1 MKGLVAVNIEDH
13 NALRTYLCASGRI
26 KPDEQPAFE
35 TLTGGVS
42 NRAVRVNHGPG
53 REDWVLKQALGKLR
67 VEVDWFS
74 SPERIHREAAGL
86 SWLGRIVPE
95 RVPALIFVDP
105 AQHILAMSAVP
116 QPHENWKRLLLKG
129 CTSIEH
135 AQSFGRLLARIHK
148 ASAQFP
154 ELKEVFRERKFFEEL
169 RLEPYYAYTAGQ
181 VPGARAFLLQLVDD
195 ARLRRHALVHGDYSP
210 KNVLIHNAELILLDF
225 EVIHFGDPAFDIGF
239 SLTHFL
245 SKAHYLPARRAAFLD
260 MARAYWQSYLEDL
273 SAPLQEIVKPFAVKH
288 TLACC
293 LARVA
298 GRSPLEYL
306 SANQR
311 ARQRQIVLELLES
324 DIDGIPHLIDRF
336 GERLKERNG

>member
-1 MKGLVAVNIEDH
+1 MGSDAVNIEDQS
-13 NALRTYLCASGRI
+13 ALLQYLCASGRI
-26 KPDEQPAFE
+26 KPDERPAFE

-42 NRAVRVNHGPG
+42 NRAVRVKRGPG
-53 REDWVLKQALGKLR
+53 REDWVLKQALDKLR

-86 SWLGRIVPE
+86 SWLGRIIPE
-95 RVPALIFVDP
+95 RVPTLIYVDP
-105 AQHILAMSAVP
+105 AHHILAMSAVP
-116 QPHENWKRLLLKG
+116 QPHENWKRLLLNG
-129 CTSIEH
+129 RTSIDH
-135 AQSFGRLLARIHK
+135 AQSFGRLLARIHS

-154 ELKEVFRERKFFEEL
+154 ELEETFRERRFFEEL

-181 VPGARAFLLQLVDD
+181 VPGARAFLLRLVDD

-210 KNVLIHNAELILLDF
+210 KNVLIHNLELVLLDF
-225 EVIHFGDPAFDIGF
+225 EVMHFGDPAFDIGF

-245 SKAHYLPARRAAFLD
+245 SKAHYLPPRRAAFLD
-260 MARAYWQSYLEDL
+260 MARAYWQAYLEDL
-273 SAPLQEIVKPFAVKH
+273 PAPLQKIVKPFAVKH

-306 SANQR
+306 AASQR

-324 DIDGIPHLIDRF
+324 DINGIPHLIDRF
-336 GERLKERNG
+336 GERLAEDDG

>member
-1 MKGLVAVNIEDH
+1 MNIEDQS
-13 NALRTYLCASGRI
+13 ALLQYLRASGRI

-42 NRAVRVNHGPG
+42 NRAVRVKRGDG

-74 SPERIHREAAGL
+74 SPERIHREATGL
-86 SWLGRIVPE
+86 CWLGRIIPE
-95 RVPALIFVDP
+95 RVPALIFIDP
-105 AQHILAMSAVP
+105 AHHILAMSAVP

-129 CTSIEH
+129 RTSIDH
-135 AQSFGRLLARIHK
+135 ARSFGGLLARIHS

-154 ELKEVFRERKFFEEL
+154 ELEETFRERKFFEEL
-169 RLEPYYAYTAGQ
+169 RLEPYYGYTASQ
-181 VPGARAFLLQLVDD
+181 VPGARAFLLRLVDD

-210 KNVLIHNAELILLDF
+210 KNVLIHNDELVLLDF

-245 SKAHYLPARRAAFLD
+245 SKAHYLQPRRAAFLG
-260 MARAYWQSYLEDL
+260 MARAYWQAYLDDM
-273 SAPLQEIVKPFAVKH
+273 SAPMRKIVKPFAVQH

-306 SANQR
+306 TASQR

-324 DIDGIPHLIDRF
+324 DINGIPHLIDRF
-336 GERLKERNG
+336 GERLAEGDG

>member
-1 MKGLVAVNIEDH
+1 MDIEDH
-13 NALRTYLCASGRI
+13 AALLQYLRDSGRI

-42 NRAVRVNHGPG
+42 NRAVRVVNADG

-74 SPERIHREAAGL
+74 SPDRIRREAEGL
-86 SWLGRIVPE
+86 SWLGRIVPDC
-95 RVPALIFVDP
+95 VPALIFVDP
-105 AQHILAMSAVP
+105 ARYILAMTAVAL
-116 QPHENWKRLLLKG
+116 PHENWKRLLLNG
-129 CTSIEH
+129 RTSIEH

-154 ELKEVFRERKFFEEL
+154 ELEECFRERKFFEEL
-169 RLEPYYAYTAGQ
+169 RLEPYYAYTASQ
-181 VPGARAFLLQLVDD
+181 APEARSFLLRLVDD
-195 ARLRRHALVHGDYSP
+195 TRLRRHALVHGDYSP
-210 KNVLIHNAELILLDF
+210 KNVLIHNDGLVLLDF

-260 MARAYWQSYLEDL
+260 MARAYWQAYLDDL
-273 SAPLQEIVKPFAVKH
+273 STPLRETVKQFAIQH

-306 SANQR
+306 TERQR
-311 ARQRQIVLELLES
+311 ARQRQIVLDLLES
-324 DIDGIPHLIDRF
+324 DINCIPHLIDQF
-336 GERLKERNG
+336 GERLAVDDG